1 MQANLETLGSLE
13 RKLSIVVPMAEI
25 NGEVENRLKRLA
37 RTVKM
42 SGFRP
47 GKVPLKVV
55 VQQYGPQVRQ
65 EVLGDTLQKTFGD
78 AVNEQKLRVAG
89 YPKFDAVPP
98 ADGAEEFQYSA
109 TFEVYPEVVVGDVAK
124 STLSRPVLEVSEVDV
139 DKTLEIMRKQRVI
152 FEKAERA
159 AENGDRVTMDY
170 VGKIDGTEFAGGK
183 AEGQPVVLGEG
194 RFLPEFE
201 KNLSGMKAGDVK
213 SFELK
218 FPDDYAGKEVA
229 GKTAVFEVT
238 VKEVAAP
245 KLPAIDAEFAK
256 TLGIADGDLA
266 KMRAEVRGNLE
277 REVRARLKA
286 RVKEQVMDALLA
298 ATSLEVPK
306 ALIDME
312 VDRLREM
319 AKQDLASRGI
329 PVREDMPLPADLF
342 EKQAQRRVSL
352 GLILSEVVRA
362 QNLQAKPEQV
372 RAAVEEQAQ
381 SYEHPQE
388 VVKWF
393 YQSQDRLRDIES
405 VVLEENVVT
414 WALAT
419 AKVEDKAVAFDEL
432 MGNAQ

>member
-13 RKLSIVVPMAEI
+13 RKLSIAVPMAEI
-25 NGEVENRLKRLA
+25 DSEVESRLKQLS

-42 SGFRP
+42 AGFRP
-47 GKVPLKVV
+47 GKVPFKVV
-55 VQQYGPQVRQ
+55 VQQYGSQVRQ
-65 EVLGDTLQKTFGD
+65 EVLGDTLQKSFGA
-78 AVNEQKLRVAG
+78 AVQAQKLQVAG
-89 YPKFDAVPP
+89 YPKFDAAPP
-98 ADGAEEFQYSA
+98 AEGANEFQYSA

-124 STLSRPVLEVSEVDV
+124 STVQRPVLEVTDADI
-139 DKTLEIMRKQRVI
+139 DKTLEIMRKQRVTYAV
-152 FEKAERA
+152 KAEA
-159 AENGDRVTMDY
+159 AANDDRVTMDY
-170 VGKIDGTEFAGGK
+170 VGRIDGVEFPGGK
-183 AEGQPVVLGEG
+183 AEGQTVVLGAG
-194 RFLPEFE
+194 RFLPDFE
-201 KNLSGMKAGDVK
+201 KALPGMKAGDVK
-213 SFELK
+213 SFDLK

-245 KLPAIDAEFAK
+245 QLPAVDAGFAK
-256 TLGIADGDLA
+256 TLGVEDGDLA
-266 KMRAEVRGNLE
+266 KMRAEIRGNLE
-277 REVRARLKA
+277 REVKARLKA

-298 ATSLEVPK
+298 ATAIDVPK

-312 VDRLREM
+312 VGRLREG
-319 AKQDLASRGI
+319 AKQDLAARGI
-329 PVREDMPLPADLF
+329 PVNDNIPLPDDLF
-342 EKQAQRRVSL
+342 QKQAQRRVSL

-362 QNLQAKPEQV
+362 QNLNAKPEQV

-393 YQSQDRLRDIES
+393 YQSQERLRDIEGM
-405 VVLEENVVT
+405 VLEENVVT

-419 AKVEDKAVAFDEL
+419 AKVEDKPVTFDEL